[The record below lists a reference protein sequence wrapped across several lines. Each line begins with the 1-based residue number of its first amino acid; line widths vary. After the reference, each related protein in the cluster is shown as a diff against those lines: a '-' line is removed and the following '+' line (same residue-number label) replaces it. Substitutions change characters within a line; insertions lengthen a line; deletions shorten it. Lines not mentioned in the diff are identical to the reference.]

1 MTDSP
6 RVLIA
11 DDDADILRLV
21 QRRLGHR
28 GYAISTASTGLE
40 AFDAATADPPDA
52 AVVDWVMPG
61 IEGAELCRRLRAD
74 QRTAE
79 LPIVLLTAR
88 AAEADIH
95 EGMEAG
101 ASAFLTKPFDI
112 GELDQV
118 LQRLIGFNP
127 EDVRDEAGAE

>member
-1 MTDSP
+1 MSDSP

-28 GYAISTASTGLE
+28 GYAISTARTGLE

-74 QRTAE
+74 ARTAE

-88 AAEADIH
+88 AAESDIH
-95 EGMEAG
+95 EGLEAG

-118 LQRLIGFNP
+118 LQRLIGFTP
-127 EDVRDEAGAE
+127 GDDAV

>member
-40 AFDAATADPPDA
+40 ALDAATADPA
-52 AVVDWVMPG
+52 
-61 IEGAELCRRLRAD
+61 RRR
-74 QRTAE
+74 RSST
-79 LPIVLLTAR
+79 
-88 AAEADIH
+88 
-95 EGMEAG
+95 G
-101 ASAFLTKPFDI
+101 
-112 GELDQV
+112 
-118 LQRLIGFNP
+118 
-127 EDVRDEAGAE
+127 

>member
-1 MTDSP
+1 MTEDP

-21 QRRLGHR
+21 ERRLGHR
-28 GYAISTASTGLE
+28 GYAISTASNGIE
-40 AFDAATADPPDA
+40 AFEAATNDPPDVA
-52 AVVDWVMPG
+52 IVDWVMPG
-61 IEGAELCRRLRAD
+61 LEGAELCRRLRSD
-74 QRTAE
+74 ERTAT

-95 EGMEAG
+95 EGLEAG
-101 ASAFLTKPFDI
+101 ANAFLTKPFDI

-118 LQRLIGFNP
+118 LRRLI
-127 EDVRDEAGAE
+127 EAQSKDGGEGA